1 MDTRG
6 LLDQLLKA
14 GQQALANKT
23 GQSTPRPGAGAAP
36 AGKDGLG
43 SLLSGLGNSGLA
55 AGALTALLGS
65 KRGRSLGGKAV
76 GYGGLAALGMV
87 AYKAYQSWQAN
98 QAQGAQPAAEPR
110 TVDRVPEHEAETH
123 GRAVLI
129 ALIAAA
135 KADGHVDAQERQAI
149 EAEMAKVDNDP
160 ELRSWLQ
167 RELEQP
173 LDPAKVAAAAE
184 TPEMAAE
191 MYLASLLLIDDQQY
205 MEKAYLDE
213 LARQLRLEP
222 GLRAELERE
231 AAAV

>member
-1 MDTRG
+1 MNTRG
-6 LLDQLLKA
+6 LLDQLLRA
-14 GQQALANKT
+14 GQQALAKKN
-23 GQSTPRPGAGAAP
+23 GQSTTRPGAGTP
-36 AGKDGLG
+36 SAGKDPLG
-43 SLLSGLGNSGLA
+43 SLLSGLGSSGLA

-65 KRGRSLGGKAV
+65 KRGRGLGGKAI
-76 GYGGLAALGMV
+76 GYGGLAALGMA

-98 QAQGAQPAAEPR
+98 QAQGTQTAEPR
-110 TVDRVPEHEAETH
+110 TVDRVPEHEAEAH

-135 KADGHVDAQERQAI
+135 KADGHVDDQERQAI
-149 EAEMAKVDNDP
+149 EAEMAKVDDDP

-191 MYLASLLLIDDQQY
+191 MYLASLMLIDDQQY

>member
-1 MDTRG
+1 MNTRG

-14 GQQALANKT
+14 GQQALAKKT
-23 GQSTPRPGAGAAP
+23 GHAAPRPGTP
-36 AGKDGLG
+36 SSGKDPLG
-43 SLLSGLGNSGLA
+43 GLLSGLGNSGLA

-65 KRGRSLGGKAV
+65 KRGRAMGGKTV

-98 QAQGAQPAAEPR
+98 QVQGAAAAEPR
-110 TVDRVPEHEAETH
+110 TVDRVPEHEAEAH

-135 KADGHVDAQERQAI
+135 KADGHVDDQERQAI
-149 EAEMAKVDNDP
+149 EAEMAKLDNDP

-191 MYLASLLLIDDQQY
+191 MYLASLMLIDDQQY

>member
-1 MDTRG
+1 MNTRG

-14 GQQALANKT
+14 GQQALAKKT
-23 GQSTPRPGAGAAP
+23 GHSAPRPGTAST
-36 AGKDGLG
+36 GKDSLG
-43 SLLSGLGNSGLA
+43 GLLSGLGNSGLA

-65 KRGRSLGGKAV
+65 KRGRAMGGKAV

-98 QAQGAQPAAEPR
+98 QAQGTAAVEPR
-110 TVDRVPEHEAETH
+110 TVDRVPEHEAEAH

-135 KADGHVDAQERQAI
+135 KADGHVDDQERQAI
-149 EAEMAKVDNDP
+149 EAEMAKVDDDP

-184 TPEMAAE
+184 TPEMGAE
-191 MYLASLLLIDDQQY
+191 MYLASLMLIDDQQY

>member
-1 MDTRG
+1 MNTRG

-14 GQQALANKT
+14 GQQALAKKT
-23 GQSTPRPGAGAAP
+23 GHSAPRSGTAST
-36 AGKDGLG
+36 GKDSLG
-43 SLLSGLGNSGLA
+43 GLLSGLGNSGLA

-65 KRGRSLGGKAV
+65 KRGRAMGGKAV

-98 QAQGAQPAAEPR
+98 QAQGTAAVEPR
-110 TVDRVPEHEAETH
+110 TVDRVPEHEAEAH

-135 KADGHVDAQERQAI
+135 KADGHVDDQERQAI
-149 EAEMAKVDNDP
+149 EAEMAKLDNDP

-184 TPEMAAE
+184 TPEIGAE
-191 MYLASLLLIDDQQY
+191 MYLASLMLIDDQQY

>member
-1 MDTRG
+1 MNTRG

-23 GQSTPRPGAGAAP
+23 GQSTMRPGAGSAP
-36 AGKDGLG
+36 AGKGGLG

-87 AYKAYQSWQAN
+87 AYKAYQSWQAS
-98 QAQGAQPAAEPR
+98 QAPGAQTIEPR

-149 EAEMAKVDNDP
+149 EAEMAKLDNDP

-173 LDPAKVAAAAE
+173 LDPAKVATAAE
-184 TPEMAAE
+184 TPEIAAE

-222 GLRAELERE
+222 GLRAELERQ

>member
-1 MDTRG
+1 MNTRG

-14 GQQALANKT
+14 GQQALAKKT
-23 GQSTPRPGAGAAP
+23 GHSAPRPGTAST
-36 AGKDGLG
+36 GKDSLG

-65 KRGRSLGGKAV
+65 KRGRAMGGKAV

-98 QAQGAQPAAEPR
+98 QAQGTAAVEPR
-110 TVDRVPEHEAETH
+110 TVDRVPEHEAEAH

-135 KADGHVDAQERQAI
+135 KADGHVDDQERQAI
-149 EAEMAKVDNDP
+149 EAEMAKLDNDP

-184 TPEMAAE
+184 TPEMGAE
-191 MYLASLLLIDDQQY
+191 MYLASLMLIDDQQY

>member
-1 MDTRG
+1 MNTRG

-14 GQQALANKT
+14 GQQALAKKT
-23 GQSTPRPGAGAAP
+23 GHAAP
-36 AGKDGLG
+36 RSGTASTGKDSLG
-43 SLLSGLGNSGLA
+43 GLLSGLGNSGLA

-65 KRGRSLGGKAV
+65 KRGRAMGGKAV

-98 QAQGAQPAAEPR
+98 QAQGTAAVEPR

-135 KADGHVDAQERQAI
+135 KADGHVDDQERQAI
-149 EAEMAKVDNDP
+149 EAEMAKLDKDP

-191 MYLASLLLIDDQQY
+191 MYLASLMLIDDQQY

>member
-1 MDTRG
+1 MNTRG

-14 GQQALANKT
+14 GQQALAKKT
-23 GQSTPRPGAGAAP
+23 GHSAPRSGTAST
-36 AGKDGLG
+36 GKDSLG
-43 SLLSGLGNSGLA
+43 GLLSGLGNSGLA
-55 AGALTALLGS
+55 AGALTVLLGS
-65 KRGRSLGGKAV
+65 KRGRAMGGKAV

-98 QAQGAQPAAEPR
+98 QAQGTAAVEPR
-110 TVDRVPEHEAETH
+110 TVDRVPEHEAEAH

-135 KADGHVDAQERQAI
+135 KADGHVDDQERQAI
-149 EAEMAKVDNDP
+149 EAEMAKLDNDP

-184 TPEMAAE
+184 TPEMGAE
-191 MYLASLLLIDDQQY
+191 MYLASLMLIDDQQY

>member
-1 MDTRG
+1 MNTRG

-14 GQQALANKT
+14 GQQALAKKT
-23 GQSTPRPGAGAAP
+23 GHSAPRSGTAST
-36 AGKDGLG
+36 GKDSLG
-43 SLLSGLGNSGLA
+43 GLLSGLGNSGLA

-65 KRGRSLGGKAV
+65 KRGRAMGGKAV

-98 QAQGAQPAAEPR
+98 QAQGTAAVEPR
-110 TVDRVPEHEAETH
+110 TVDRVPEHEAEAH

-135 KADGHVDAQERQAI
+135 KADGHVDDQERQAI
-149 EAEMAKVDNDP
+149 EAEMAKLDNDP

-184 TPEMAAE
+184 TPEMGAE
-191 MYLASLLLIDDQQY
+191 MYLASLMLIDDQQY

>member
-1 MDTRG
+1 MNTRG

-14 GQQALANKT
+14 GQQALAKKT
-23 GQSTPRPGAGAAP
+23 GHAAPRPGTP
-36 AGKDGLG
+36 SSGKDSLGGL
-43 SLLSGLGNSGLA
+43 LYGLGNSGLA

-65 KRGRSLGGKAV
+65 KRGRAMGGKAV

-98 QAQGAQPAAEPR
+98 QAQGAAAAEPR
-110 TVDRVPEHEAETH
+110 TVDRVPEHEAEAH

-135 KADGHVDAQERQAI
+135 KADGHVDDQERQAI
-149 EAEMAKVDNDP
+149 EAEMAKLDNDP

-191 MYLASLLLIDDQQY
+191 MYLASLILINDQQY

>member
-1 MDTRG
+1 MNTRG
-6 LLDQLLKA
+6 LLDQLLRA
-14 GQQALANKT
+14 GQQALAKKT
-23 GQSTPRPGAGAAP
+23 GQSTTRPGAGTP
-36 AGKDGLG
+36 SAGKDPLG
-43 SLLSGLGNSGLA
+43 GLLSGLGSSGLA

-65 KRGRSLGGKAV
+65 KRGRGMGGKAV
-76 GYGGLAALGMV
+76 GYGGLAALGMA
-87 AYKAYQSWQAN
+87 AYKSYQSWQAN
-98 QAQGAQPAAEPR
+98 QAQGTQTAEPR
-110 TVDRVPEHEAETH
+110 TVDRVPEHEAEAH

-135 KADGHVDAQERQAI
+135 KADGHVDDQERQAI
-149 EAEMAKVDNDP
+149 EAEMAKVDDDP

-191 MYLASLLLIDDQQY
+191 MYLASLMLIDDQQY

>member
-1 MDTRG
+1 MNTRG

-14 GQQALANKT
+14 GQQALAKKT
-23 GQSTPRPGAGAAP
+23 GHAAPRPGTP
-36 AGKDGLG
+36 SSGKDSLG
-43 SLLSGLGNSGLA
+43 GLLSGLGNSGLA

-65 KRGRSLGGKAV
+65 KRGRSMGGKVV

-98 QAQGAQPAAEPR
+98 QAQGAAAAEPR
-110 TVDRVPEHEAETH
+110 TVDRVPEHEAEAH

-135 KADGHVDAQERQAI
+135 KADGHVDDQERQAI
-149 EAEMAKVDNDP
+149 EAEMAKLDNDP
-160 ELRSWLQ
+160 ELRGWLQ

-191 MYLASLLLIDDQQY
+191 MYLASLMLIDDQQY

>member
-1 MDTRG
+1 MNTRG
-6 LLDQLLKA
+6 LLDQLLRA
-14 GQQALANKT
+14 GQQALAKKT
-23 GQSTPRPGAGAAP
+23 GQSTTRPGAGTP
-36 AGKDGLG
+36 SAGKDPLG
-43 SLLSGLGNSGLA
+43 GLLSGLGSSGLA

-65 KRGRSLGGKAV
+65 KRGRGIGGKAV

-98 QAQGAQPAAEPR
+98 QAQGTQTAEPR
-110 TVDRVPEHEAETH
+110 TVDRVPEHEAEAH

-135 KADGHVDAQERQAI
+135 KADGHVDDQERQAI
-149 EAEMAKVDNDP
+149 EAEMAKVDDDP

-191 MYLASLLLIDDQQY
+191 MYLASLMLIDDQQY

>member
-1 MDTRG
+1 MNTRG

-14 GQQALANKT
+14 GQQALAKKT
-23 GQSTPRPGAGAAP
+23 GHSAPRPGTAP
-36 AGKDGLG
+36 TGKDSLG
-43 SLLSGLGNSGLA
+43 GLLSGLGNSGLA
-55 AGALTALLGS
+55 ARALTALLGS
-65 KRGRSLGGKAV
+65 KRGRAMGGKAV

-98 QAQGAQPAAEPR
+98 QAQGTAAAEPR
-110 TVDRVPEHEAETH
+110 TVDRVPEHEAEAH

-135 KADGHVDAQERQAI
+135 KADGHVDDQERQAI
-149 EAEMAKVDNDP
+149 EAEMAKLDNDP

-191 MYLASLLLIDDQQY
+191 MYLASLMLIDDQQY

>member
-1 MDTRG
+1 MIPPGCPVSIR
-6 LLDQLLKA
+6 A
-14 GQQALANKT
+14 GQQAVAKKT
-23 GQSTPRPGAGAAP
+23 GQSTTRSGAGTP
-36 AGKDGLG
+36 SAGKDPLG
-43 SLLSGLGNSGLA
+43 GLLSGLGSSGLA

-65 KRGRSLGGKAV
+65 KRGRGLGGKAV
-76 GYGGLAALGMV
+76 GYGGLAALGMA

-98 QAQGAQPAAEPR
+98 QAQGTETAEPR
-110 TVDRVPEHEAETH
+110 TVDRVPEHEAEAH

-135 KADGHVDAQERQAI
+135 KADGHVDDQERQAI
-149 EAEMAKVDNDP
+149 EAEMAKLDDDP
-160 ELRSWLQ
+160 ELRGWLQ

-191 MYLASLLLIDDQQY
+191 MYLASLMLIDDQQY

-231 AAAV
+231 AAAI

>member
-1 MDTRG
+1 MNTRG

-14 GQQALANKT
+14 GQQALAKKT
-23 GQSTPRPGAGAAP
+23 GHSAPRPGTAST
-36 AGKDGLG
+36 GKDPLG
-43 SLLSGLGNSGLA
+43 GLLSGLGNSGLA

-65 KRGRSLGGKAV
+65 KRGRAMGGKAV

-98 QAQGAQPAAEPR
+98 QAQGTAVVKPR
-110 TVDRVPEHEAETH
+110 TVDRVPEHEAEAH

-135 KADGHVDAQERQAI
+135 KADGHVDDQERQAI
-149 EAEMAKVDNDP
+149 EAEMAKLDNDP

-167 RELEQP
+167 RELEQQ

-191 MYLASLLLIDDQQY
+191 MYLASLMLIDDQQY

-213 LARQLRLEP
+213 LGRQLRLEP

>member
-1 MDTRG
+1 MNTRG
-6 LLDQLLKA
+6 LLDQVLKA
-14 GQQALANKT
+14 GQQALAKKT
-23 GQSTPRPGAGAAP
+23 GQSTPRPG
-36 AGKDGLG
+36 
-43 SLLSGLGNSGLA
+43 
-55 AGALTALLGS
+55 TAS
-65 KRGRSLGGKAV
+65 ADKAC
-76 GYGGLAALGMV
+76 
-87 AYKAYQSWQAN
+87 QSWQAN
-98 QAQGAQPAAEPR
+98 QGQGTAAVEPR
-110 TVDRVPEHEAETH
+110 TVDRVPEHEAEAH

-135 KADGHVDAQERQAI
+135 KADGHVDDQERQAI
-149 EAEMAKVDNDP
+149 EAEMAKLDNDP

-191 MYLASLLLIDDQQY
+191 MYLASLILIDDQQY
-205 MEKAYLDE
+205 MEKAYLDGR
-213 LARQLRLEP
+213 ARRLRLEP

>member
-1 MDTRG
+1 MNTRG
-6 LLDQLLKA
+6 LLDQLLRA
-14 GQQALANKT
+14 GQQALAKKT
-23 GQSTPRPGAGAAP
+23 GQSTTRPGADTP
-36 AGKDGLG
+36 SAGKDPLG
-43 SLLSGLGNSGLA
+43 GLLSGLGSSGLA

-65 KRGRSLGGKAV
+65 KRGRGMGGKAV

-98 QAQGAQPAAEPR
+98 QAQGTQTAELR
-110 TVDRVPEHEAETH
+110 TVDRVPEHEAEAH

-135 KADGHVDAQERQAI
+135 KADGHVDDQERQAI
-149 EAEMAKVDNDP
+149 EAEMAKVDDDP

-191 MYLASLLLIDDQQY
+191 MYLASLMLIDDQQY

>member
-1 MDTRG
+1 MNTRG

-14 GQQALANKT
+14 GQQALAKKT
-23 GQSTPRPGAGAAP
+23 GHSAPRPGTAST
-36 AGKDGLG
+36 GKDSLG
-43 SLLSGLGNSGLA
+43 GLLSGLGNSGLA

-65 KRGRSLGGKAV
+65 KRGRAMGGKAV

-98 QAQGAQPAAEPR
+98 QAQGTAAVEPR
-110 TVDRVPEHEAETH
+110 TVDRVPEHEAEAH

-135 KADGHVDAQERQAI
+135 KAAGHVDDQERQAI
-149 EAEMAKVDNDP
+149 EAEMAKLDNDP

-191 MYLASLLLIDDQQY
+191 MYLASLMLIDDQQY

-213 LARQLRLEP
+213 LGRQLRLEP

>member
-1 MDTRG
+1 MNTRG

-14 GQQALANKT
+14 GQQALAKKT
-23 GQSTPRPGAGAAP
+23 GQVPTRPHGGPAS
-36 AGKDGLG
+36 AGKHPLG
-43 SLLSGLGNSGLA
+43 GLLSGLGNSGLA

-65 KRGRSLGGKAV
+65 KRGRSMGGKAV

-98 QAQGAQPAAEPR
+98 QAQGAQTVEPR
-110 TVDRVPEHEAETH
+110 TVDRVPEHEAEAH
-123 GRAVLI
+123 GRALLI

-135 KADGHVDAQERQAI
+135 KADGHVDVQERQAI
-149 EAEMAKVDNDP
+149 EAEMAKLDDDP

-191 MYLASLLLIDDQQY
+191 MYLASLMLIDDQQY

-222 GLRAELERE
+222 GLRVELERQ